1 MKLLL
6 TFLILPLLIFFTAC
20 SSSEKSVNNEEE
32 DKVYIFDEV
41 PIEEV
46 PGTENVEDSV
56 RYKYFV
62 QIGAFATRNNAD
74 LFARECSESLV
85 EELEI
90 LFNNSYSLYQVRIKK
105 EFPTRAGA
113 IELRDK
119 IRRNE
124 KFKDAWVVKVHK

>member
-6 TFLILPLLIFFTAC
+6 TFLIPSLLIFISAC
-20 SSSEKSVNNEEE
+20 SSSEKNVKKQNE

-41 PIEEV
+41 PIEDV
-46 PGTENVEDSV
+46 SGTENVDDLA
-56 RYKYFV
+56 RYNYFV
-62 QIGAFATRNNAD
+62 QIGAFATRNNAE
-74 LFARECSESLV
+74 LFAKESSGSLV

-90 LFNNSYSLYQVRIKK
+90 LFNNNYSLYQVRIKK

-119 IRRNE
+119 IRRIE
-124 KFKDAWVVKVHK
+124 KFKDAWVVKVPK